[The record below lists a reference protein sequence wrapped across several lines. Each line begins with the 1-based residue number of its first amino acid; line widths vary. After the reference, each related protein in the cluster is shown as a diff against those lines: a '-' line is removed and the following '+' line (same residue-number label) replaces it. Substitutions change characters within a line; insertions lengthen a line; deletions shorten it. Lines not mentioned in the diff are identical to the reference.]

1 MNSIGAKLKEI
12 RESKKLSRKDVAEKL
27 KEKGIE
33 ISDKTLYGYE
43 VGRTS
48 ANADMFMA
56 LCQIYE
62 IKDVLY
68 EFNFTGY
75 NDDGSIQL
83 NLPEQELVE
92 KYRKLDKERKEFV
105 TYILDR
111 ELEQMKRL
119 EALIEEEKGQDVEL
133 LAAHERT
140 DIEATE
146 EMVQHDLNLMNDPD
160 F

>member
-43 VGRTS
+43 AGRTS

-111 ELEQMKRL
+111 ELEQMERL
-119 EALIEEEKGQDVEL
+119 EKLKKEELQTSIL

-146 EMVQHDLNLMNDPD
+146 EMVQHDLNLMSDPD